1 MAVEQGFTKAQ
12 SDNLPI
18 ISEDMIVDF
27 FKENL
32 DFLSAEIKGVKAEK
46 STRGSYADNAV
57 GYVQVRHLGD
67 VCTVKARMTPEYNVR
82 KKAYGVSLDCNEA
95 EHKILL
101 VQCDGCAVRQGGSIN
116 HGVPMLL
123 EKIQFVMCWDIQQI
137 YLCTPDGKKNIP
149 DLPPKEPTVV
159 EEFMALL
166 DETGVT
172 DLQLCSNFS
181 TTALKENLSLHILKM
196 NFQEANA
203 GGSADEFLL
212 FIQSKMTSALCQEAE
227 NASRYQAKSS
237 KWHELRY
244 GRITASKIH
253 EASRCKTFDGSLVEA
268 LLGAKFKLN
277 AAIKRG
283 TLLEKDVL
291 NELKKRHRSIKPS
304 GFLMN
309 ADYPFVGA
317 SPDGVTKDFVVEIKC
332 PSTEQTMGTYFKN

>member
-1 MAVEQGFTKAQ
+1 
-12 SDNLPI
+12 
-18 ISEDMIVDF
+18 
-27 FKENL
+27 
-32 DFLSAEIKGVKAEK
+32 

-67 VCTVKARMTPEYNVR
+67 VCTVKARMTPEHNVR

-101 VQCDGCAVRQGGSIN
+101 VQCDGCAARQENVLSHQPRSPNVIGKNPICHVLGHPTNLSM
-116 HGVPMLL
+116 HARW
-123 EKIQFVMCWDIQQI
+123 E
-137 YLCTPDGKKNIP
+137 KKNIP